1 MVKDSTAAS
10 KPEEKEKDHKN
21 RNIVNKIMK
30 TKNRFR
36 SGLGFKNNKNLG
48 ESLEGN
54 KLNQTT
60 TRKKILQGT
69 KTAKGED
76 GEREAEEEA
85 GEARPAEGRETG
97 ARNKGFD
104 VEEDEYL
111 ARSKLLKRQSYYDPR
126 ARFQA
131 NQ

>member
-1 MVKDSTAAS
+1 MGKDSNVAG

-48 ESLEGN
+48 ESLDAN

-69 KTAKGED
+69 KTMKGED
-76 GEREAEEEA
+76 GEMEEE
-85 GEARPAEGRETG
+85 GEMLEGKREEGRETG

-104 VEEDEYL
+104 VEEDEYA
-111 ARSKLLKRQSYYDPR
+111 ARSKLLKKQSYYDPR
-126 ARFQA
+126 ARFLA
-131 NQ
+131 NK